1 MVTVMKI
8 AVAGAGIGGLTVA
21 ALLGQD
27 GHDVAVFDQFDSP
40 RPIGSGLVIQPV
52 GQAVLAEIDA
62 LDEALKLDN
71 SVYHMLGFEAEAGR
85 PVLNVRYDNDGG
97 PRFGLAFHRASLFT
111 AIWNA
116 VQRQG
121 IALHQSAAVQSAKD
135 GILTLQDGTEHGPFD
150 LIIDA
155 AGATSPLSPLKSRPL
170 PYGAIWGTVDWP
182 ETALPITQ
190 LSQCYRRA
198 DRMIGALPIGKMP
211 NDAAQKAAIFWS
223 LPRDKYDDWL
233 ASGLEKWKTEAVGL
247 WSEFAP
253 FAAQITDPSQMTMV
267 RYSHGTL
274 RKPYGTGLVHI
285 GDAAHRDSPQL
296 GQGANMALLDALALA
311 KALRAAKGQDAL
323 MLYAKSRRLHVGIY
337 QAMSAIFTP
346 QYQSDSRVLPI
357 LRDRFLFPASQIQPI
372 PKLLTA
378 IVCGSM
384 VNPMRGV

>member
-1 MVTVMKI
+1 MKI

-40 RPIGSGLVIQPV
+40 RPVGSGLVIQPV

-62 LDEALKLDN
+62 LDEALKLGN

-97 PRFGLAFHRASLFT
+97 PRFGLAIHRASLFT
-111 AIWNA
+111 AIWNT

-155 AGATSPLSPLKSRPL
+155 AGVTSPLSPLTSRPL
-170 PYGAIWGTVDWP
+170 PYGAIWGTVDRP

-233 ASGLEKWKTEAVGL
+233 ASGLEKWKAEAVGL
-247 WSEFAP
+247 WPEFAP
-253 FAAQITDPSQMTMV
+253 FATQITAPSQMTMA

-274 RKPYGTGLVHI
+274 RKPYGTGLLHI
-285 GDAAHRDSPQL
+285 GDAAHRASPQL
-296 GQGANMALLDALALA
+296 GQGARCPDALRQVSQVTCRHL
-311 KALRAAKGQDAL
+311 
-323 MLYAKSRRLHVGIY
+323 S
-337 QAMSAIFTP
+337 
-346 QYQSDSRVLPI
+346 SDERH
-357 LRDRFLFPASQIQPI
+357 FH
-372 PKLLTA
+372 TA
-378 IVCGSM
+378 ISI
-384 VNPMRGV
+384 

>member
-1 MVTVMKI
+1 MKI

-40 RPIGSGLVIQPV
+40 RPVGSGLVIQPV

-62 LDEALKLDN
+62 LDEALKLGN

-97 PRFGLAFHRASLFT
+97 PRFGLAIHRASLFT
-111 AIWNA
+111 AIWNT

-135 GILTLQDGTEHGPFD
+135 GILNLQDGTEHGPFD

-155 AGATSPLSPLKSRPL
+155 AGVTSPLSPLTSRPL

-233 ASGLEKWKTEAVGL
+233 ASGLEKWKAEAVGL
-247 WSEFAP
+247 WPEFAP
-253 FAAQITDPSQMTMV
+253 FATQITAPSQMTMA

-285 GDAAHRDSPQL
+285 GDAAHRASPQL

-311 KALRAAKGQDAL
+311 KALRVAKGQDAL